1 MAKNQPKKTKQRII
15 EWNPGVS
22 PLLNNHDRLAIRK
35 AERKARAEAEEK
47 EDAPFIKRIVK

>member
-1 MAKNQPKKTKQRII
+1 MAKNRPKKTKPEFI
-15 EWNPGVS
+15 EWSPAES
-22 PLLNNHDRLAIRK
+22 PLLNNHDRLAIKR